1 MQKPIQAFTLQSPYE
16 SNVTFCTII
25 VHFGIKRT
33 KNLRILWR
41 CVIVKAQA
49 ERISER
55 SFLIKIPNFLRSV
68 KDLES
73 TSAVFIEDHS
83 RSRFGD
89 HFGLGIICGAVQVS
103 DFAMAVCLALRQNIK
118 VIPLVPEP
126 AFNVN
131 FGSPC
136 FIQLYSS

>member
-1 MQKPIQAFTLQSPYE
+1 M
-16 SNVTFCTII
+16 
-25 VHFGIKRT
+25 HFGIKST
-33 KNLRILWR
+33 KHLKIWWQ

-118 VIPLVPEP
+118 VIPLEPEP

-131 FGSPC
+131 VGSRC
-136 FIQLYSS
+136 FI

>member
-1 MQKPIQAFTLQSPYE
+1 MY
-16 SNVTFCTII
+16 
-25 VHFGIKRT
+25 FGIKNT
-33 KNLRILWR
+33 KNLEILWQ

-55 SFLIKIPNFLRSV
+55 SFLIKILNFLRSV

-83 RSRFGD
+83 RSRIGD
-89 HFGLGIICGAVQVS
+89 HFCLGIICDAVQVS
-103 DFAMAVCLALRQNIK
+103 DFAMAVCFALRQNIK
-118 VIPLVPEP
+118 VISLTPEP

-131 FGSPC
+131 VGS
-136 FIQLYSS
+136 